1 MCWMGT
7 TQRCLH
13 TEQQV
18 RINNNLFPQKTSL
31 NIFPF
36 NFQCFPAM
44 LSPIVSPNVFYWGF
58 STQDFQ
64 CYPPMFSLN
73 VSPQY
78 FILRFFHSIYNQF
91 PMLSLMFSLIF
102 SPNLFLLL
110 HWMCNYFQRCPP
122 NVFSQWFPT
131 QEVINFQCCVIVDCY
146 APGGGKTY
154 TMVGQPVRSF
164 FPHVFCKDQ
173 ALRWVRHKSFR
184 TILE

>member
-7 TQRCLH
+7 MQRCLH

-31 NIFPF
+31 NIFPL

-131 QEVINFQCCVIVDCY
+131 QEVINFQCWMIVDCY

-164 FPHVFCKDQ
+164 FPHTFAKIKLC
-173 ALRWVRHKSFR
+173 
-184 TILE
+184 IE